1 VEGGA
6 DALAQISRPTHGGG
20 GGVPASSETTSRGR
34 RGHGRPA
41 PDFYVVSLRKKK
53 KEKRNIALV
62 TNVASLYDVYILQ
75 KCNNRRSRGTCLE
88 FGREISVICGVKRN
102 VVITAIFKI
111 LNVD

>member
-1 VEGGA
+1 MEGGA

-53 KEKRNIALV
+53 KRK
-62 TNVASLYDVYILQ
+62 
-75 KCNNRRSRGTCLE
+75 K
-88 FGREISVICGVKRN
+88 EISPLLRMWLHFMTYIYCKSVTIGEVGAHVLSSGVKY
-102 VVITAIFKI
+102 
-111 LNVD
+111 L